1 MLIVLSIYG
10 ICNYLQKN
18 SIVQYRIYSAPKV
31 SAIVNQQFFGE
42 KIIPLVV
49 YIVKKPKNNPHLP
62 QTLNLHL
69 SIVTNISNIMHFLKY
84 SNIVCWS

>member
-1 MLIVLSIYG
+1 MQLFTKKFNCS
-10 ICNYLQKN
+10 
-18 SIVQYRIYSAPKV
+18 VQNIHSAPKV

-69 SIVTNISNIMHFLKY
+69 LLQISLTLCTF
-84 SNIVCWS
+84 

>member
-1 MLIVLSIYG
+1 MHIVLSIYG

-69 SIVTNISNIMHFLKY
+69 LLQISLTLCTF
-84 SNIVCWS
+84 